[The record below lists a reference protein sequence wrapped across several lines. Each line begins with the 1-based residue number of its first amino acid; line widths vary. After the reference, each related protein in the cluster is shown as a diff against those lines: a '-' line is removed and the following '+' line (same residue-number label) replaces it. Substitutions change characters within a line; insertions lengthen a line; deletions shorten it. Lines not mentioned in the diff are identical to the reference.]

1 MNPKQ
6 KKEKKKTLAITG
18 NPGVGKHTVAKLV
31 ADRLGPQTVTIDLN
45 KLAIEHGAILKKT
58 PRGLDVDV
66 KKLARLVRE
75 RVRVSAGNNND
86 VLIVGHLVPYVV
98 RPVDVDLVAV
108 LRRSPYELVKTF
120 AARRYSAE
128 KSRENAASEILGVVF
143 SDAFKAFGR
152 RKVAEFDTTGR
163 TPDKTADAI
172 IQMLNKLLQMRA
184 GVVDWLAMVAEKG
197 DMQKFFD
204 LGLKKGRKER
214 MNDKGK

>member
-1 MNPKQ
+1 MSPKQ

-58 PRGLDVDV
+58 PLGLDVDV

-75 RVRVSAGNNND
+75 RVRVSAVNNN

-120 AARRYSAE
+120 AARGYSAE

-143 SDAFKAFGR
+143 SDALKAFGR

-163 TPDKTADAI
+163 TPDKTADEI
-172 IQMLNKLLQMRA
+172 IKTLNKLLQKRV

-214 MNDKGK
+214 KNDKGK